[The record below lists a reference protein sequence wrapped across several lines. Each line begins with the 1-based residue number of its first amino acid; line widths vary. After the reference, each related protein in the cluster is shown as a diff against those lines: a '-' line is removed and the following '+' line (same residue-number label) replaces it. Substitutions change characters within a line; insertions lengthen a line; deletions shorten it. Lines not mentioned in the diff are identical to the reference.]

1 MIYKYCTEGVF
12 DYYFLVF
19 KKPYSRKKFLEKI
32 KVKKDSYAE
41 SIFIRIY
48 DTLISEVVDIRKEFM
63 KYYYKEYENIKDFLY
78 KKYNVDDIYLIDILM
93 EKIEN
98 GYQVFH
104 AKKNSSM
111 DYSISQ
117 LIFSDTMLEKL
128 NTLFKKGEKA

>member
-12 DYYFLVF
+12 DYYFLVL
-19 KKPYSRKKFLEKI
+19 KKRYSRKKFLEKI
-32 KVKKDSYAE
+32 KVEKDSYAE

-48 DTLISEVVDIRKEFM
+48 DTLISEVVDIRKEFK

-78 KKYNVDDIYLIDILM
+78 KKYNVDDTNLIDILM

-104 AKKNSSM
+104 AEKNSSM

-128 NTLFKKGEKA
+128 NILLE

>member
-12 DYYFLVF
+12 DYYFLVL
-19 KKPYSRKKFLEKI
+19 KKRYSRKKFLEKI
-32 KVKKDSYAE
+32 KVEKDSYAE

-48 DTLISEVVDIRKEFM
+48 DTLISEVVDIRKEFK

-78 KKYNVDDIYLIDILM
+78 KKYNVDDTNLIDILM

-104 AKKNSSM
+104 AEKNSSM

-128 NTLFKKGEKA
+128 NTLLE